1 MKERKIK
8 ALKMAQ
14 HIWTSKRPVYQ
25 DAVRASHVLGV
36 MIAKLT
42 EDSAP
47 SLQTENMDQYGS
59 SQLPSTTQSFHLSQQ
74 DIAVPGET
82 TYDMMDIMSLESIFD
97 NPDTLNWVS
106 QFPEI

>member
-25 DAVRASHVLGV
+25 DAVRASHVLSV

-42 EDSAP
+42 DDSAP
-47 SLQTENMDQYGS
+47 SLQTGTLDQHGS
-59 SQLPSTTQSFHLSQQ
+59 EQLPPATQNLHVSQQ
-74 DIAVPGET
+74 DTAVPGDT
-82 TYDMMDIMSLESIFD
+82 TYDMMNIMSLENIFE